1 MKISNYFFAFI
12 ALANLLINTQV
23 KSQAPQ
29 SFNYQAVARDA
40 SGAVLSNQ
48 AVSFRISLLQ
58 GSATGTSTYTETHA
72 VSTNILGIVNF
83 AIGGGTVVSG
93 NFATINWLQGP
104 YFAQIELDAN
114 NSGAYVLMSTS
125 QLLSVPYAL
134 YSATSGS
141 SIPGPQGPQGPAG
154 NDGAP
159 GTQGL
164 VGPQGPQGQAGPT
177 GPTGAQGPIGLTG
190 PAGPQGATGLI
201 GAQGPQGPQG
211 PAGANG
217 ANGINGADGN
227 TVLNGTSNPTSSIGN
242 NGDFYINTIS
252 NIIYGPKA
260 SGNWPAVG
268 VSLVGPQG
276 LTGPTGAS
284 GPQGPQGP
292 SGGGGF
298 THYVGEP
305 FGGGVIFY
313 LEKDSNGIE
322 HGLICHTVFLCQACS
337 WSNVTS
343 GWVGSPPS
351 SGNLGT
357 NGLVWSN
364 MIVNQSGHTNS
375 AAKLCLDLVSNGYS
389 DWYLPSIEELYQLW
403 SNRYAVIKGLS
414 AIPGAITING
424 ATLWS
429 SYEYNSAGAYYMS
442 FLLGAQVHV
451 GSINKSTSTLSVRA
465 IRAF

>member
-1 MKISNYFFAFI
+1 MKKIYSII
-12 ALANLLINTQV
+12 AGLLIAV
-23 KSQAPQ
+23 SIFAQAPQ
-29 SFNYQAVARDA
+29 KMSYQAVIRNA
-40 SGAVLSNQ
+40 SNNLVVNQ
-48 AVSFRISLLQ
+48 TVGLQVSILQ
-58 GSATGTSTYTETHA
+58 GSASGTAVYAETHI
-72 VSTNILGIVNF
+72 VPTNINGLVSIEV
-83 AIGGGTVVSG
+83 GGGTVVLGSI
-93 NFATINWLQGP
+93 NTINWANGP
-104 YFAQIELDAN
+104 FFIKTETDPTGGRNYSIT
-114 NSGAYVLMSTS
+114 GTS
-125 QLLSVPYAL
+125 QLLSAPYAL

-159 GTQGL
+159 GTQGAI
-164 VGPQGPQGQAGPT
+164 GPQGPQGLQGPQGQAGAT
-177 GPTGAQGPIGLTG
+177 GPTGNQGSIGLTG
-190 PAGPQGATGLI
+190 PAGPQGAIGLT
-201 GAQGPQGPQG
+201 GAQGSQG
-211 PAGANG
+211 PAG
-217 ANGINGADGN
+217 ANGINGADGK
-227 TVLNGTSNPTSSIGN
+227 TVLNGTSNPTSMIGN

-252 NIIYGPKA
+252 NIIFGPKA
-260 SGNWPAVG
+260 SGQWPAIG

-313 LEKDSNGIE
+313 LEKDTNGIE
-322 HGLICHTVFLCQACS
+322 HGLVCHTQYLCQACS
-337 WSNVTS
+337 WSNITS
-343 GWVGSPPS
+343 GWVGIPPS
-351 SGNLGT
+351 SSNYGT

-364 MIVNQSGHTNS
+364 MIVSQNGHTNS
-375 AAKLCLDLVSNGYS
+375 AAKLCLDLVSNGFN

-414 AIPGAITING
+414 TIPGASTING
-424 ATLWS
+424 STFWS
-429 SYEYNSAGAYYMS
+429 STEFSSAGAYYMS

-451 GSINKSTSTLSVRA
+451 GSINKSTSTLSIRA

>member
-1 MKISNYFFAFI
+1 MKKIYSII
-12 ALANLLINTQV
+12 AGLLIAV
-23 KSQAPQ
+23 SIFAQAPQ
-29 SFNYQAVARDA
+29 KMNYQAVIRNA
-40 SGAVLSNQ
+40 SNNLVVNQ
-48 AVSFRISLLQ
+48 TVGLQVSILQ
-58 GSATGTSTYTETHA
+58 GSASGTAVYAETHI
-72 VSTNILGIVNF
+72 VPTNINGLVSIEV
-83 AIGGGTVVSG
+83 GGGTVVLGSI
-93 NFATINWLQGP
+93 NTINWANGP
-104 YFAQIELDAN
+104 FFIKTETDPTGGSNYSIT
-114 NSGAYVLMSTS
+114 GTS

-159 GTQGL
+159 GTQGAI
-164 VGPQGPQGQAGPT
+164 GPQGPQGLQGPQGQAGAT
-177 GPTGAQGPIGLTG
+177 GPTGSQGSIGLTG
-190 PAGPQGATGLI
+190 PAGPQGAIGLT
-201 GAQGPQGPQG
+201 GAQGSQG
-211 PAGANG
+211 PAG
-217 ANGINGADGN
+217 ANGINGADGK
-227 TVLNGTSNPTSSIGN
+227 TVLNGTSNPTSLIGN

-252 NIIYGPKA
+252 NIIFGPKA
-260 SGNWPAVG
+260 SGQWPAVG

-313 LEKDSNGIE
+313 LEKDTNGIE
-322 HGLICHTVFLCQACS
+322 HGLVCHTVFLCQACS
-337 WSNVTS
+337 WSNITS
-343 GWVGSPPS
+343 GWVGIPPS
-351 SGNLGT
+351 SSNFGT

-364 MIVNQSGHTNS
+364 MIVSQNGHTNS

-414 AIPGAITING
+414 TIPGAITING
-424 ATLWS
+424 STFWS
-429 SYEYNSAGAYYMS
+429 SYEFSSAGAYYMS
-442 FLLGAQVHV
+442 FLLGASVHV

>member
-1 MKISNYFFAFI
+1 MNKKK
-12 ALANLLINTQV
+12 LLIIICIITNQFINTA
-23 KSQAPQ
+23 KAQAPQ

-58 GSATGTSTYTETHA
+58 GNTTVTNAYTETHA
-72 VSTNILGIVNF
+72 VTTNYLGLVNF
-83 AIGGGTVVSG
+83 AIGSGTVVSG
-93 NFATINWLQGP
+93 NFATINWVQGP

-114 NSGAYVLMSTS
+114 NSGTYVLMSTS

-159 GTQGL
+159 GTQGAI
-164 VGPQGPQGQAGPT
+164 GPQGPQGLQGLQGQAGAT
-177 GPTGAQGPIGLTG
+177 GPTGNQGSIGLTG
-190 PAGPQGATGLI
+190 PAGPQGAIGLT
-201 GAQGPQGPQG
+201 GAQGSQG
-211 PAGANG
+211 PAG
-217 ANGINGADGN
+217 ANGINGADGK
-227 TVLNGTSNPTSSIGN
+227 TVLNGSSNPTSLIGN

-252 NIIYGPKA
+252 NIIFGPKA
-260 SGNWPAVG
+260 SGQWPAIG

-313 LEKDSNGIE
+313 LEKDTNGIE
-322 HGLICHTVFLCQACS
+322 HGLVCHTVPLCQACS
-337 WSNVTS
+337 WSNITS
-343 GWVGSPPS
+343 GWVGIPPS
-351 SGNLGT
+351 SSNFGT

-364 MIVNQSGHTNS
+364 MIVSQNGHTNS
-375 AAKLCLDLVSNGYS
+375 AAKLCLDLVSNGFS

-414 AIPGAITING
+414 TIPGAITING
-424 ATLWS
+424 STWWS
-429 SYEYNSAGAYYMS
+429 SYEYNSASAYYMS
-442 FLLGAQVHV
+442 FLLGASVHV
-451 GSINKSTSTLSVRA
+451 GTINKSTSTLSVRA